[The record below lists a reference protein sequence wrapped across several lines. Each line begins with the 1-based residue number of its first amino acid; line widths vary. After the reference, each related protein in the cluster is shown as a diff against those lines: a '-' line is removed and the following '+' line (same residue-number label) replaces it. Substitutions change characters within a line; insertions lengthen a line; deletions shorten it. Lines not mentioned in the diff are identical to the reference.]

1 MNQKPNVMD
10 TLTVHGTIDSLEAI
24 AAYVKQLA
32 EVADLN
38 HKAYYKLRLAVDE
51 IATNI
56 ITHGYEEAGLSGLL
70 YLSADIDD
78 SSLTVAIEDTGI
90 TFDPR
95 QKIPMQPEDLCQML
109 EEREIGGL
117 GIHLVLESVDEFHY
131 EQIGDR
137 NRNVL
142 VMHR

>member
-1 MNQKPNVMD
+1 M
-10 TLTVHGTIDSLEAI
+10 
-24 AAYVKQLA
+24 
-32 EVADLN
+32 
-38 HKAYYKLRLAVDE
+38 
-51 IATNI
+51 
-56 ITHGYEEAGLSGLL
+56 SGLL

-78 SSLTVAIEDTGI
+78 SSLTLAIEDTGI

-95 QKIPMQPEDLCQML
+95 QKMPLQAEDLCQML